1 MNIELHIDRLI
12 LEGIDLEFAD
22 RGLLET
28 AVTAELTRLLEVNGL
43 RGGVGNG
50 RSLASLTAN
59 PISLPENQSADGV
72 GQEIGRAVYGTVA
85 GGRDR

>member
-28 AVTAELTRLLEVNGL
+28 AVTAELTRLLQANGL
-43 RGGVGNG
+43 RGGAGNG

-59 PISLPENQSADGV
+59 PISLPENQSANNV
-72 GQEIGRAVYGTVA
+72 GQEIGRAVYSTVA
-85 GGRDR
+85 GGQHK